1 MEDIDNQG
9 TIDSKYIIVNKKGHG
24 LTSNVYL
31 VKDSSNQMIYAAKV
45 LKKPSKYFQNE
56 LNILN
61 FLKEINNPYLIHI
74 IDSGEGIVNRKNKQN
89 KRQYIILDNVPNG
102 ELMNY
107 IYYPKKGL
115 REKLSKL
122 IFAQILEGVQACHN
136 AGFCHRDIKMENI
149 LLDENF
155 SPKIID
161 FGFATLNNDHLNEP
175 LGTENYA
182 APEIFRN
189 KPYNGFKADIFSLG
203 VVLFTLTSAKL
214 GFGTATRNDYYY
226 KYIIK
231 NDINNYWKEL
241 EKKIPTVSKELKE
254 LYIKMVSYNPNKRPT
269 IKEIF
274 DSDWM
279 KEIKNMSKEQL
290 EELEKE
296 LKEELLSR
304 KPLVESGLKKEAE
317 VKQESDE
324 LSGNKGANDV
334 EDYFDLNLKP
344 NYAHTGL
351 NMNHYIKLKGNLI
364 HYKFMNNLINMI
376 KNEFK
381 DDIHIVI
388 DNKNKAKFEAIFN
401 ENKNEDDNNE
411 ELEEEINEEL
421 KKNIKGGK
429 TVIQFKLYE
438 SYNGGFIL
446 RFVKKEGEIN
456 NYLDKLE
463 TIYSLISKI

>member
-1 MEDIDNQG
+1 
-9 TIDSKYIIVNKKGHG
+9 
-24 LTSNVYL
+24 
-31 VKDSSNQMIYAAKV
+31 
-45 LKKPSKYFQNE
+45 
-56 LNILN
+56 
-61 FLKEINNPYLIHI
+61 
-74 IDSGEGIVNRKNKQN
+74 
-89 KRQYIILDNVPNG
+89 
-102 ELMNY
+102 
-107 IYYPKKGL
+107 
-115 REKLSKL
+115 
-122 IFAQILEGVQACHN
+122 
-136 AGFCHRDIKMENI
+136 
-149 LLDENF
+149 
-155 SPKIID
+155 
-161 FGFATLNNDHLNEP
+161 
-175 LGTENYA
+175 
-182 APEIFRN
+182 
-189 KPYNGFKADIFSLG
+189 
-203 VVLFTLTSAKL
+203 
-214 GFGTATRNDYYY
+214 
-226 KYIIK
+226 
-231 NDINNYWKEL
+231 
-241 EKKIPTVSKELKE
+241 
-254 LYIKMVSYNPNKRPT
+254 MVSYNPNKRPT

-411 ELEEEINEEL
+411 ELEEEINEEQ

>member
-1 MEDIDNQG
+1 MDLEQH
-9 TIDSKYIIVNKKGHG
+9 KY
-24 LTSNVYL
+24 
-31 VKDSSNQMIYAAKV
+31 
-45 LKKPSKYFQNE
+45 
-56 LNILN
+56 
-61 FLKEINNPYLIHI
+61 
-74 IDSGEGIVNRKNKQN
+74 R
-89 KRQYIILDNVPNG
+89 
-102 ELMNY
+102 
-107 IYYPKKGL
+107 
-115 REKLSKL
+115 
-122 IFAQILEGVQACHN
+122 
-136 AGFCHRDIKMENI
+136 
-149 LLDENF
+149 
-155 SPKIID
+155 
-161 FGFATLNNDHLNEP
+161 
-175 LGTENYA
+175 
-182 APEIFRN
+182 
-189 KPYNGFKADIFSLG
+189 
-203 VVLFTLTSAKL
+203 
-214 GFGTATRNDYYY
+214 
-226 KYIIK
+226 IK
-231 NDINNYWKEL
+231 NDIDNYWKKL

-421 KKNIKGGK
+421 KKILKGERLLFNSNYMNHIM
-429 TVIQFKLYE
+429 VALY
-438 SYNGGFIL
+438 
-446 RFVKKEGEIN
+446 
-456 NYLDKLE
+456 
-463 TIYSLISKI
+463 